1 MAVRNGWRKDGFSG
15 FLGAAGTF
23 GVLVGENLS
32 NRWVLGTCCGKAL
45 VVQLAAATWI
55 RNAGQDAWGE
65 WREGL
70 SKAFRLATE
79 GRGGF
84 DRNLALPQRREGSTE
99 KTKTRPVSKTSFA
112 LLRLR
117 EKNKL
122 GRLKNLKWKAKE
134 FRFYQEYLWG
144 LLTLPCWETCTDQSS
159 VLRKWLEVWGKVL
172 EGGRR
177 TGSRGTS

>member
-1 MAVRNGWRKDGFSG
+1 M
-15 FLGAAGTF
+15 
-23 GVLVGENLS
+23 
-32 NRWVLGTCCGKAL
+32 
-45 VVQLAAATWI
+45 QLAAATWI
-55 RNAGQDAWGE
+55 RNAGRDAWGE

-70 SKAFRLATE
+70 SKAFRLAAE

-122 GRLKNLKWKAKE
+122 GRLKNLK
-134 FRFYQEYLWG
+134 
-144 LLTLPCWETCTDQSS
+144 
-159 VLRKWLEVWGKVL
+159 
-172 EGGRR
+172 
-177 TGSRGTS
+177 